1 MLKWITLCICIYI
14 LLYVCRQYRFLEVK
28 FPAQR
33 VSADVVRHC
42 QSVLENGCTNLHS
55 CQPRVRMLVCLPVNR
70 MCCLLVNF
78 LQSNRWEKVCKL
90 SVSFLCISLI
100 MVDWFGL
107 FFSCLRTILY
117 LFVNWVFF
125 IFLSCSFSFIP
136 QVLRVFY
143 VLKWTSPL
151 RYMLQVLFLSFVGYF
166 WPFKFY
172 NIVLNTCLSHTWKT
186 LTLLQCQG
194 KENLF

>member
-107 FFSCLRTILY
+107 FFFMFKDHFISFCELGVFHFSVMLFFLYPSSFKSFLR
-117 LFVNWVFF
+117 
-125 IFLSCSFSFIP
+125 S
-136 QVLRVFY
+136 
-143 VLKWTSPL
+143 
-151 RYMLQVLFLSFVGYF
+151 
-166 WPFKFY
+166 
-172 NIVLNTCLSHTWKT
+172 
-186 LTLLQCQG
+186 
-194 KENLF
+194 